1 MIQRKSIYNFNM
13 LNTVESELL
22 QKEERESGGA
32 DKELTDVENL
42 LEELLELSDE
52 ADKRANE
59 QSEARKEAAENERK

>member
-1 MIQRKSIYNFNM
+1 M

-22 QKEERESGGA
+22 QKEEMESGGG
-32 DKELTDVENL
+32 DKEVTDVENL

-52 ADKRANE
+52 ADKRADD